1 MKTIKLGLTDHHVEG
16 MPELDGVVFPSVI
29 DNITNVD
36 KMDKVA
42 ADIILPILNI
52 RSMYRN
58 GLACSDFESVTF
70 LTSDTG
76 IELYVTGP
84 TPLTA
89 SVIKLAAN
97 NGIPLTLWHFDR
109 ITLEFFPQV
118 IFPQT
123 KIF

>member
-1 MKTIKLGLTDHHVEG
+1 MKTIKLGLTDNHIEG
-16 MPELDGVVFPSVI
+16 MPELDGVVFSSLI

-42 ADIILPILNI
+42 ADIILPMLNI
-52 RSMYRN
+52 KPMYRS
-58 GLACSDFESVTF
+58 GLACSDFKSVTF
-70 LTSDTG
+70 LTSDKG

-84 TPLTA
+84 TFLT
-89 SVIKLAAN
+89 SSIIKLAAN
-97 NGIPLTLWHFDR
+97 KGIPLTLWHFNH